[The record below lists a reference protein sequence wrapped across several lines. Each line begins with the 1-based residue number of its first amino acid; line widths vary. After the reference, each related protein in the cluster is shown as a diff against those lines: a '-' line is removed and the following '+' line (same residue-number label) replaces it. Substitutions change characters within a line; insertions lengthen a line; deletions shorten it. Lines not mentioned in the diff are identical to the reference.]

1 MEGTPFGRYT
11 LIELLSDGGRS
22 GSVHPTKARCEGQ
35 IRSRPGELARM
46 AIADATGN
54 LR

>member
-1 MEGTPFGRYT
+1 VGGTPFGRYT

-22 GSVHPTKARCEGQ
+22 GFVHPTKARCEGQ